1 MRLIFTCLTALALGT
16 PALAEPV
23 IVLGDT
29 PYKTFGK
36 RVSVSSVVRLAT
48 ITGDRPRMSATRAYL
63 PAGKILL
70 VGRGGL
76 CHKKSLDLWCF
87 AVTQDGLP
95 VFVRA
100 DSKGYFKA
108 DAYDGFIAVAQR
120 PGSVATTNGRVLE
133 YSSSE
138 RYQVVDF
145 SDDTVTLAVGPENQK
160 PGFDAATTVEIP
172 REDSDFVFVDTDE
185 LRSATSYAP
194 IRPRSR
200 GDALAR
206 LSQDIADLD
215 IDAQSF
221 REARD
226 FFERLLVEEKNC
238 SDEITLERTADAE
251 LAVEVGGMLSAIDAK
266 FQITASYSKSTS
278 YPKGMQMRALR
289 YVQDLP
295 GEGSRFFE
303 IWERLSYEDESCKG
317 VIAARLTGSD
327 DAERGGE
334 SGEITTQ
341 SARDMGLGVSESR
354 KFPSYSCDR
363 EYFTA
368 LDHLTSADGRL
379 SQAAAE
385 LLVTYAMRYQSA
397 GGIKSCCNLGGTG

>member
-1 MRLIFTCLTALALGT
+1 MRLIYACLTALALGA
-16 PALAEPV
+16 PVVAQPV
-23 IVLGDT
+23 IMLGDT
-29 PYKTFGK
+29 AYDTYGK

-48 ITGDRPRMSATRAYL
+48 ITGERASMSATRAYL

-70 VGRGGL
+70 VGRGPL
-76 CHKKSLDLWCF
+76 CRKQSLDLWCF

-95 VFVRA
+95 IYVRA

-108 DAYDGFIAVAQR
+108 DGYDGFIAVAQR
-120 PGSVATTNGRVLE
+120 PGAVETTDGRLLE

-138 RYQVVDF
+138 RYQLVDH
-145 SDDTVTLAVGPENQK
+145 SEDTVTLAVGPENRK

-185 LRSATSYAP
+185 LRSDTSYAP
-194 IRPRSR
+194 IRPLTR

-206 LSQDIADLD
+206 LAQDIVGLDL
-215 IDAQSF
+215 DAQSF

-238 SDEITLERTADAE
+238 SDEITLEQTAGVE
-251 LAVEVGGMLSAIDAK
+251 LAAGVGGLLSAIDAK
-266 FQITASYSKSTS
+266 LQITATYSKSTS

-295 GEGSRFFE
+295 EDGARYFE
-303 IWERLSYEDESCKG
+303 IWERLSHEDESCKG
-317 VIAARLTGSD
+317 VISARLTGSD

-385 LLVTYAMRYQSA
+385 LLVTYAMRYQGD
-397 GGIKSCCNLGGTG
+397 GGIKSCRNRGATG

>member
-1 MRLIFTCLTALALGT
+1 MRLIYACLTVLALAT

-29 PYKTFGK
+29 TYKTFGK

-48 ITGDRPRMSATRAYL
+48 ITGDRASRSATRAYL

-70 VGRGGL
+70 VARNPL
-76 CHKKSLDLWCF
+76 CAKPSLDQWCF

-95 VFVRA
+95 VFVRT
-100 DSKGYFKA
+100 DGTGFFNA
-108 DAYDGFIAVAQR
+108 DAYEGFIAVSLR
-120 PGSVATTNGRVLE
+120 EGMVATTDGRVLE

-138 RYQVVDF
+138 RYQVVDY
-145 SDDTVTLAVGPENQK
+145 SDNTVTLAVGPENRK

-185 LRSATSYAP
+185 LRSDTSYAP
-194 IRPRSR
+194 IRPLTR

-206 LSQDIADLD
+206 LAQDIVGLDL
-215 IDAQSF
+215 DAQSF

-238 SDEITLERTADAE
+238 SDEITLEQTAGVE
-251 LAVEVGGMLSAIDAK
+251 LAAGVGGLLSAIDAK
-266 FQITASYSKSTS
+266 LQITATYSKSTS

-295 GEGSRFFE
+295 EDGARYFE
-303 IWERLSYEDESCKG
+303 IWERLSHEDESCKG
-317 VIAARLTGSD
+317 VISARLTGSD

-385 LLVTYAMRYQSA
+385 LLVTYAMRYQGD
-397 GGIKSCCNLGGTG
+397 GGIKSCRNRGATG